1 MSPKSTYSNERPT
14 ALPVQFQ
21 NIPQDLKAIPR
32 WVLWRNVQRS
42 KPDGTKVWAKLPI
55 SCSGQAAS
63 STNPDTWSTY
73 DDVADEMIMG
83 TYDGIGLILG
93 DDVQGIDLDDCRDPA
108 TGELTELAQEV
119 LENVDGYAEVSP
131 SGTGIKLFSKTNLD
145 ASRTKKE
152 AGVELYRDGRYFT
165 VTGHRINGHDA
176 LPMFEQDLGWF
187 IRKVWAEELTPE
199 VSGDAGER
207 ALMNY
212 KGPLEGWD
220 LDRVID
226 QVLPYLDPDCGYDE
240 WLRIGQAMHH
250 QGEGAE
256 DWLAAWDDW
265 SAGSGK
271 WVEGYCQ
278 DKWDSFNQTRSQ
290 GRGVLTLAT
299 FIKQTKA
306 KREAAVLNERD
317 AAMDAVRDQIAA
329 CADARSLQEKIAAS
343 VANTPA
349 FSDVEREQIAAAI
362 QVKAKD
368 LGVKLPIA
376 TVRGWVRGRSRQGN
390 ASMPDWAQ
398 PWVFVTEGDKF
409 FNTDTKQEVTSQG
422 FRAMFNRFMPT
433 QPFTDQRV
441 RADLCCTEQWCMPVV
456 SHKCYMPGV
465 NTIFEMLGQK
475 WVNLYRP
482 ESVPEMPAAYSSED
496 LRAIDVV
503 KQHLEVYLA
512 DQRERALLMSWI
524 AWNVQHPGS
533 KIRWSPYVHG
543 VPGDGKSF
551 FLELIGCAMG
561 DQNVRALNG
570 STLESNFTDWAMGYA
585 VVGVEEMKQHGH
597 NRYDIMN
604 RLKPFITN
612 SQVEIHPKGKASY
625 TAPNVSNYIIFSNY
639 LDGAPVDE
647 DDRRYMFLSSRMT
660 TEESRRL
667 TEEGYFKRLF
677 TAVQEHAGAI
687 RKWLLEFMLHAE
699 FDANGRAPLT
709 EIRSTVLELSKSD
722 LQLTAECHLEEGGV
736 GYCHDVVST
745 SHLTQAIQNSINLK
759 PATSQVQS
767 LMVRLGY
774 KRAFKKQKKWMGRPS
789 NIWIKSSLNWT
800 ESEIMARLDLTKGRE
815 FLA

>member
-1 MSPKSTYSNERPT
+1 MTTRPT

-21 NIPQDLKAIPR
+21 SIPADLKAIPR
-32 WVLWRNVQRS
+32 WVLWRNVQRT

-55 SCSGQAAS
+55 STSGKAAS

-73 DDVADEMIMG
+73 DDVADEMLMG
-83 TYDGIGLILG
+83 AYDGIGLILG

-119 LENVDGYAEVSP
+119 LDNVDGYAEVSP

-145 ASRTKKE
+145 ATRTKKE
-152 AGVELYRDGRYFT
+152 VGVELYKDGRYFT

-176 LPMFEQDLGWF
+176 LPVFEQDLGWLVE
-187 IRKVWAEELTPE
+187 KVWNEELQAMDPL
-199 VSGDAGER
+199 SDAGER

-212 KGPLEGWD
+212 KGPLEDWD

-226 QVLPYLDPDCGYDE
+226 EILPYLDPNCGYDE
-240 WLRIGQAMHH
+240 WLRIGQVMHH
-250 QGEGAE
+250 QGEGAD
-256 DWLAAWDDW
+256 DWCEAWDKW
-265 SAGSGK
+265 SEPGDTWAES
-271 WVEGYCQ
+271 VCAQ
-278 DKWDSFNQTRSQ
+278 KWDSFNLARSK

-299 FIKQTKA
+299 LIRQTKS
-306 KREAAVLNERD
+306 KRD
-317 AAMDAVRDQIAA
+317 AALLSERDEVMAQVCSAISY
-329 CADARSLQEKIAAS
+329 CADARSLQEKVAAA
-343 VANTPA
+343 VANNPLLC
-349 FSDVEREQIAAAI
+349 DVEREQIAAAI
-362 QVKAKD
+362 QAKAKD

-376 TVRGWVRGRSRQGN
+376 TVRTWVRDRVRQGN
-390 ASMPDWAQ
+390 SAMPDWAQ

-409 FNTDTKQEVTSQG
+409 FNMNTKQEVTSQG
-422 FRAMFNRFMPT
+422 FRAMFNRYMPT
-433 QPFTDQRV
+433 QPFTGQRV
-441 RADLCCTEQWCMPVV
+441 RADLYCTEQWGMPVV
-456 SHKCYMPGV
+456 SHKCYMPGLGA
-465 NTIFEMLGQK
+465 IFGMLGQE

-482 ESVPEMPAAYSSED
+482 ESVPEIPNDYSQENLD
-496 LRAIDVV
+496 AIDVV
-503 KQHLEVYLA
+503 KRHLETYLS
-512 DQRERALLMSWI
+512 DQRERALLMSWV

-551 FLELIGCAMG
+551 FLELLGCAMG
-561 DQNVRALNG
+561 GQNVRALNG

-585 VVGVEEMKQHGH
+585 VVGVEEMKQHGL

-660 TEESRRL
+660 TDEAKRL
-667 TEEGYFKRLF
+667 TEEGYFKHLF

-687 RKWLLEFMLHAE
+687 RKWLLEYQLHPE

-709 EIRSTVLELSKSD
+709 KIRETVLELSKSEF
-722 LQLTAECHLEEGGV
+722 QLTAESLLEDGGE
-736 GYCHDVVST
+736 GYCSDVVST
-745 SHLTQAIQNSINLK
+745 SHLTQAIKNAIDIK
-759 PATSQVQS
+759 PATSQVQT
-767 LMVRLGY
+767 LMARLGFR
-774 KRAFKKQKKWMGRPS
+774 RAFEKQKKWSGRPTK
-789 NIWIKSSLNWT
+789 IWVKSSLDWA
-800 ESEIMARLDLTKGRE
+800 EPVIMARLESTRGRE
-815 FLA
+815 FLG